1 MKRTFTLL
9 LGLAVLAGC
18 SKEETGNVDNGA
30 LVPIELGAG
39 VNVVSRAVIATN
51 DAVTGAGIAGW
62 DVVAVDDQPGTVNY
76 SAPAT
81 WNTTISTTA
90 NTSPAA
96 VTWTEQKYYHP
107 EATTV
112 TYLKAWYPGGTFDA
126 TSNTVTFT
134 NTNGDQDVLLAPAI
148 SGSKSNKITSSTPLA
163 FQHMTSQIKFS
174 VKKGAGLA
182 EGTKIESITIKN
194 AQLPTGFDLTKE
206 INEDGAVTY
215 DDAADLTVP
224 NINGTQEINNT
235 NAGDP
240 VGDAVMIKPMS
251 SKTFTVDI
259 KTNNTT
265 YTNQTVMVTT
275 DAVQAGYAYDI
286 TLTFGQAGI
295 ELTATVAEWQTASG
309 SAEIQ

>member
-1 MKRTFTLL
+1 MKKTLTLL
-9 LGLAVLAGC
+9 LGLAALTGC
-18 SKEETGNVDNGA
+18 SKEETGNSDNGA
-30 LVPIELGAG
+30 PVPIELGAG
-39 VNVVSRAVIATN
+39 VNVVSRAVIANN
-51 DAVTGAGIAGW
+51 DAVTNAGIAGW
-62 DVVAVDDQPGTVNY
+62 EVPAVSGQPSTVDY
-76 SAPAT
+76 SAQAT

-90 NTSPAA
+90 STSPAA
-96 VTWTEQKYYHP
+96 VTWTDQKYYNS

-126 TSNTVTFT
+126 TNNTVTFT

-148 SGSKSNKITSSTPLA
+148 SGSKSQKITSSTPLA

-174 VKKGAGLA
+174 VKKGEGLA

-194 AQLPTGFDLTKE
+194 AQLPTGFDLAKG
-206 INEDGAVTY
+206 IDEDGAVTY
-215 DDAADLTVP
+215 ATAADLTVP
-224 NINGTQEINNT
+224 NIDGTQEITNT

-240 VGDAVMIKPMS
+240 AGDAVMIKPIA
-251 SKTFTVDI
+251 SKTFSVDI
-259 KTNNTT
+259 TTSNTT
-265 YTNQTVMVTT
+265 YENQTVTVTT

-295 ELTATVAEWQTASG
+295 ELTATVAKWQTAAG